1 MRKRRE
7 ERAPSQQIG
16 QYVKSSD
23 GQTCQ
28 SGTVTALNVSTK
40 GLLLETSEPFS
51 KGEVLEVRF
60 AKAEKLTPTEVLE
73 VCWCTGTDSGQ
84 YLLGCRRLVTVF
96 ISHAEAYPLSA

>member
-16 QYVKSSD
+16 QYVKSLD

-40 GLLLETSEPFS
+40 GVLLVASDPFN

-60 AKAEKLTPTEVLE
+60 PKEKLTPTEVLE
-73 VCWCTGTDSGQ
+73 VCWCTGTGSGQ
-84 YLLGCRRLVTVF
+84 YLLGCRRLVAVLS
-96 ISHAEAYPLSA
+96 SHVEAYPLSA